1 MPGHMRA
8 LHERYVALCEAPPAR
23 PPRPPRPPRPTRPAP
38 RPSQPPPR
46 SPLLEEVAALLGTT
60 AQRLTARNQAQ
71 GSSRTRQEAMWLLA
85 QLGVSESH
93 VARLLCRD
101 RATVRYGRTATEIAR
116 AASPSYA
123 QRLEALAALLRGGDQ

>member
-1 MPGHMRA
+1 MSHMSA
-8 LHERYVALCEAPPAR
+8 LRERYEQLCAEPPAR

-46 SPLLEEVAALLGTT
+46 SPLLEEVAQLLGT
-60 AQRLTARNQAQ
+60 AARALTARNQAAAA
-71 GSSRTRQEAMWLLA
+71 SRARQEAMWLLA

-93 VARLLCRD
+93 VARLLQRD

-123 QRLEALAALLRGGDQ
+123 QRLDDLAARLKGGAS